1 MELRPLLNILADGAF
16 HSGEQIGREL
26 SISRTAV
33 WKQVDKLRRV
43 GVDIHSV
50 TGKGYR
56 LPAAICLLD
65 AEQILSHLGGE
76 ADRWKSDLHVTFSTL
91 STNKDALAAAQNGR
105 SSAIFVAEHQERGR
119 GRRGRTWVSPAG
131 SNIYFSMLIT
141 FAKGVA
147 ELEGLSLAVAVIVVD
162 ALNASGYHGFRLK
175 WPNDIL
181 RDSRKVAGILLEVTG
196 DVAGPCKVVIGIGI
210 NVRVSGALKS
220 QVDQPVAGLVEGTSD
235 VPDRNL
241 IVANL
246 VRELQRGIAEFE
258 RHGFEPFRGPWQ
270 SIDAFRGQFV
280 RIGISSDWIEG
291 RVVGVDNRG
300 ALQLETDSG
309 AKLVSSGELA
319 PSVRAL

>member
-1 MELRPLLNILADGAF
+1 MELRPVLKILADGAF
-16 HSGEQIGREL
+16 HSGEQIGRDL

-65 AEQILSHLGGE
+65 AEQILSHIGE
-76 ADRWKSDLHVTFSTL
+76 EAYRWKSDLHVSFSTL
-91 STNKDALAAAQNGR
+91 STNKDALAAAQSGR
-105 SSAIFVAEHQERGR
+105 SSAVFVAEHQERGR

-131 SNIYFSMLIT
+131 SNIYFSMLFT

-162 ALNASGYHGFRLK
+162 ALSASGYDGFQLK
-175 WPNDIL
+175 WPNDVL
-181 RDSRKVAGILLEVTG
+181 RNSRKLAGILLEVTG
-196 DVAGPCKVVIGIGI
+196 DVAGPCKVVIGVGI

-220 QVDQPVAGLVEGTSD
+220 QVDQPVAGLVEGASD

-270 SIDAFRGQFV
+270 SIDAFKGQVV
-280 RIGISSDWIEG
+280 RIGLSSDWIEG
-291 RVVGVDNRG
+291 RVMGVDNRG
-300 ALQLETDSG
+300 ALQLETESG
-309 AKLVSSGELA
+309 VKLVSSGELA

>member
-1 MELRPLLNILADGAF
+1 M
-16 HSGEQIGREL
+16 
-26 SISRTAV
+26 
-33 WKQVDKLRRV
+33 
-43 GVDIHSV
+43 
-50 TGKGYR
+50 
-56 LPAAICLLD
+56 
-65 AEQILSHLGGE
+65 
-76 ADRWKSDLHVTFSTL
+76 
-91 STNKDALAAAQNGR
+91 AAAQSGR
-105 SSAIFVAEHQERGR
+105 LSGIFVAEHQERGR

-162 ALNASGYHGFRLK
+162 ALNASGYDGFRLK
-175 WPNDIL
+175 WPNDVL

-210 NVRVSGALKS
+210 NVRVSGVLKS
-220 QVDQPVAGLVEGTSD
+220 QVDQPVAGLVEGASD

-258 RHGFEPFRGPWQ
+258 RHGFEPFRGVWQ
-270 SIDAFRGQFV
+270 SIDAFRGRVV
-280 RIGISSDWIEG
+280 RIGVSSDWIEG
-291 RVVGVDNRG
+291 RVLGVDNRG

-309 AKLVSSGELA
+309 IKLVSSGELA

>member
-1 MELRPLLNILADGAF
+1 M
-16 HSGEQIGREL
+16 
-26 SISRTAV
+26 
-33 WKQVDKLRRV
+33 
-43 GVDIHSV
+43 
-50 TGKGYR
+50 
-56 LPAAICLLD
+56 
-65 AEQILSHLGGE
+65 
-76 ADRWKSDLHVTFSTL
+76 
-91 STNKDALAAAQNGR
+91 
-105 SSAIFVAEHQERGR
+105 
-119 GRRGRTWVSPAG
+119 
-131 SNIYFSMLIT
+131 
-141 FAKGVA
+141 
-147 ELEGLSLAVAVIVVD
+147 
-162 ALNASGYHGFRLK
+162 
-175 WPNDIL
+175 
-181 RDSRKVAGILLEVTG
+181 
-196 DVAGPCKVVIGIGI
+196 VIGIGI

-300 ALQLETDSG
+300 ALQLETGSG

>member
-16 HSGEQIGREL
+16 HSGEQIGRDL

-56 LPAAICLLD
+56 LPAAMRLLD
-65 AEQILSHLGGE
+65 AEQILAHLGE
-76 ADRWKSDLHVTFSTL
+76 DADRWKSDLHVRFSTH
-91 STNKDALAAAQNGR
+91 STNKDAMAAAQSGQL
-105 SSAIFVAEHQERGR
+105 SGIFVAEHQERGR

-162 ALNASGYHGFRLK
+162 ALNASGYDGFRLK
-175 WPNDIL
+175 WPNDVL
-181 RDSRKVAGILLEVTG
+181 RDSRKLAGILLEVTG

-258 RHGFEPFRGPWQ
+258 RHGFEPFRGAWQ
-270 SIDAFRGQFV
+270 SIDAFRGQVV
-280 RIGISSDWIEG
+280 RIGVSSDWIEG
-291 RVVGVDNRG
+291 RVLGVDNRG

-309 AKLVSSGELA
+309 IKLVSSGELA